1 MSEEKIEDSTPEPP
15 EDVSIPEPVVA
26 RKPLSENRLAQ
37 LAKARERAAE
47 VKRERKE
54 QKLRDKV
61 AVLDQPVAS
70 QKKEEMAAM
79 NPVLIVEQS
88 ESDDDSFE
96 GPPGVLFV
104 KRRRQK
110 KPERSREE
118 VQMDFAYHRMFPS
131 F

>member
-70 QKKEEMAAM
+70 QKKEMGPM

>member
-1 MSEEKIEDSTPEPP
+1 MSEEKIDASTPESP

-47 VKRERKE
+47 VKRERKD

-70 QKKEEMAAM
+70 QKKEMGPM

>member
-1 MSEEKIEDSTPEPP
+1 MSEEKIEASTPESP

-70 QKKEEMAAM
+70 QKKRDGT
-79 NPVLIVEQS
+79 N
-88 ESDDDSFE
+88 ESC
-96 GPPGVLFV
+96 PHRRAVR
-104 KRRRQK
+104 KR
-110 KPERSREE
+110 
-118 VQMDFAYHRMFPS
+118 
-131 F
+131 

>member
-15 EDVSIPEPVVA
+15 EDVQIPEPVVA

-70 QKKEEMAAM
+70 QKKEMGPM

>member
-15 EDVSIPEPVVA
+15 EDVQIPEPVVA

-47 VKRERKE
+47 VKRERKD

-70 QKKEEMAAM
+70 QKKEMGPM

>member
-1 MSEEKIEDSTPEPP
+1 MSEEKIEDPTPDT
-15 EDVSIPEPVVA
+15 EDVPIPEPVVA

-70 QKKEEMAAM
+70 QKKEMGPM

>member
-15 EDVSIPEPVVA
+15 EDVQIPEPVVA
-26 RKPLSENRLAQ
+26 RKPLSETRLAQ

-70 QKKEEMAAM
+70 QKKEMGPM

>member
-15 EDVSIPEPVVA
+15 EDVQIPEPVVA
-26 RKPLSENRLAQ
+26 RKPLSETRLAQ

-61 AVLDQPVAS
+61 AVLDRPVAS
-70 QKKEEMAAM
+70 QKKEMGPM

>member
-1 MSEEKIEDSTPEPP
+1 MSEEKIEASTPESP

-47 VKRERKE
+47 VKRERKD

-61 AVLDQPVAS
+61 KVLDQPDPP
-70 QKKEEMAAM
+70 QKKEMGPM

>member
-1 MSEEKIEDSTPEPP
+1 MSEEKIEDPKPESP
-15 EDVSIPEPVVA
+15 EDVPSPEPVVA

-61 AVLDQPVAS
+61 KVLDQPDPP
-70 QKKEEMAAM
+70 QKKEMGPM

-88 ESDDDSFE
+88 ESDEDSVE

-118 VQMDFAYHRMFPS
+118 VQMDFAYHRMFPA

>member
-1 MSEEKIEDSTPEPP
+1 MSDQEIESSTPEPP
-15 EDVSIPEPVVA
+15 EDVQIPEPVAA

-54 QKLRDKV
+54 QKLRDQVK
-61 AVLDQPVAS
+61 VLDQPDPP